1 MKTTWKRMLSLL
13 LIAAMV
19 LSFGA
24 TGYAADV
31 DEDLILDEPE
41 AEIIALGDRDIE
53 GHDVNNDRVTDYKD
67 VQAILDY
74 LAFLLDAEDIDAEAA
89 DLDGDELVSSYDA
102 YLLLQYLFEED
113 ANRGIE
119 TPGSLTAFHS
129 QTDSDEP
136 EMPDPIVLE
145 PDEDGLIRVEIQEN
159 EDATNG
165 LICLTYDPDYM
176 ALEEASSDLVYH
188 ALFNDEE
195 KCVITFAYANRTA
208 LPAGTVLAELVFAP
222 NCEDSWIDVQ
232 RLELNDVVDEL
243 FYLAYYS
250 IENVSHDWNNPT
262 YIWADDNS
270 EATATHTCRKCGQSE
285 TETVK
290 TTSEVTWPASCE
302 EPGETTYTAIFTNP
316 AFETQI
322 KTVEGPAPIGHD
334 WEFTGF
340 VWTNSD
346 TDGRLS
352 AGAEYVCRNDDSHY
366 ETVNATVTSEITEP
380 SCTEAGKTVY
390 TATVTAEDSLDGQPH
405 SGTREEDIPATGHDW
420 ADPSYVW
427 SEDNSTVTATRICRN
442 GDHPETETA
451 TATSEVTKEA
461 TCEEPGELTYTATF
475 TNPAF
480 ETRTK
485 TVDIP
490 ATGHTPGEPVKENE
504 VAPGCETEGSYD
516 EVVYCTVCGKEL
528 SREKK
533 TIPATGHTPGEPVK
547 ENEVAPGCE
556 TEGSYDEVVYCTVCG
571 KELSREKKT
580 IPATGHTPGEP
591 VKENEVAPGC
601 ETEGSYDEVVYC
613 TVCHKELSRET
624 KTIPATGHEWVGIA
638 YEWAEDN
645 SSCTARAHCSHND
658 SHILDISVK
667 TTYEVITE
675 PTTEKEGLGRY
686 TAVFEA
692 PFETQTKD
700 VVIDKIPSTDGYP
713 ITVTE
718 YTNGVVSC
726 TLESG
731 ALYSGETEFIVNGSG
746 GKAVL
751 VVAKVEDSY
760 TVLPCHITTV
770 GTHTVH
776 YFIVTPTAPTE
787 IILVFKGDANLDG
800 KVNLRDAQTI
810 KNHVGDN
817 LEEPLSEIAI
827 LAGNVNGDTKLNLR
841 DAKFI
846 KEVIAGDQEIAW

>member
-74 LAFLLDAEDIDAEAA
+74 LAFLLDAEEIDAEAA

-113 ANRGIE
+113 ADRGIE

-366 ETVNATVTSEITEP
+366 ETVDATVTSEITEP

-461 TCEEPGELTYTATF
+461 TCEEPGKLTYTATF

-485 TVDIP
+485 TVD
-490 ATGHTPGEPVKENE
+490 
-504 VAPGCETEGSYD
+504 
-516 EVVYCTVCGKEL
+516 
-528 SREKK
+528 
-533 TIPATGHTPGEPVK
+533 
-547 ENEVAPGCE
+547 
-556 TEGSYDEVVYCTVCG
+556 
-571 KELSREKKT
+571 

-675 PTTEKEGLGRY
+675 PTTETEGLGRY

-700 VVIDKIPSTDGYP
+700 VVIDKLPSTDGYP